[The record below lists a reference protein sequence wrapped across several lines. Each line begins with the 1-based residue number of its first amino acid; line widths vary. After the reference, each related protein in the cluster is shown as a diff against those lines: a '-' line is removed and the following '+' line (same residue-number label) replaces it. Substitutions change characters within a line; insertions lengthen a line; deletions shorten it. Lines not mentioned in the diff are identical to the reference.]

1 MTTPAR
7 GQRQVLFQDVKFEK
21 IFSNFQKFHRPM
33 VPFHNLWLWFE
44 HWFQPI
50 FVDFQTRNLQFHM
63 FFDRFLSIS
72 DKKWPILIYFWLKMT
87 VLSLFSTKTWSKQRS
102 GTESKTKWKAVGLT
116 WIWNNVTFQ
125 IPNRLKSNILYITS
139 FKTAKGTT
147 DYVTIDF

>member
-33 VPFHNLWLWFE
+33 VPFQTLWLWFDL
-44 HWFQPI
+44 FNQ
-50 FVDFQTRNLQFHM
+50 
-63 FFDRFLSIS
+63 FLSIFKPEIFNFICFWT
-72 DKKWPILIYFWLKMT
+72 DFYRFRTKKLPILIHFWPKMT
-87 VLSLFSTKTWSKQRS
+87 VIPLFSTKTWGKQRS
-102 GTESKTKWKAVGLT
+102 GTESKKKWKAVGLT

-125 IPNRLKSNILYITS
+125 IPNRLKSNILYIIS